1 MSAGT
6 LTELFEETVARH
18 PERIAVRDGKDAL
31 TYRELDARSQELA
44 RRIHGLG
51 IGRGDLVGVYLHRSA
66 DIFAVLL
73 AVLRAGAAY
82 VAIDSR
88 YPDTRRDLMLRLS
101 GVRVVIT
108 EPDWA
113 DRLDG
118 DSVRVLPLPLTGASP
133 AAGPLPAPRAGDA
146 ASVLFSSG
154 STGTP
159 KGIVLEHGNVV
170 AFARN
175 PALPRLTEQDRIGQ
189 VSSLSFDLFHWEM
202 WNSFAAGAEVT
213 VLPLV
218 PDLLAA
224 GFDAEIRR
232 LGITA
237 MLVPTMVAGHVTDE
251 QPDAF
256 AALRLLHVAGDVIA
270 PAVCRVVL
278 EAGFGGGLY
287 NLYGPAECTTACV
300 AHRITME
307 DTRLRAVPIGRPL
320 DGVVAEVRDPEGAP
334 VPPGGSGEL
343 FVGGPQVARG
353 YLGRPDLTA
362 ERFTEPEGP
371 QDATRFYRTGDL
383 VKVRDDG
390 VIDFLGRADRQVKI
404 RGYRVEPGEIER
416 FFLGLPEVQDAMV
429 VPVGDGVDRRLVAFL
444 VAGGGATR
452 QGLRTAAEQNLP
464 HFLVPGDLRLVDRIP
479 ADQHGKRNVSGLLD
493 ELAAGGSG
501 PGTDGAPGSAE
512 EEFVITLWEE
522 LLGVTGINRSDDFYA
537 LGGNSLLAFRV
548 QLKVERRFGVKIGNA
563 EIMGNSCA
571 AELAAAIRAAGSSG
585 TG

>member
-1 MSAGT
+1 MTAET
-6 LTELFEETVARH
+6 LTQLFDDTVARY
-18 PERIAVRDGKDAL
+18 PERVAVRDERTAL
-31 TYRELDARSQELA
+31 TYRELASRSADLA
-44 RRIHGLG
+44 RRIRGLG
-51 IGRGDLVGVYLHRSA
+51 VGRGDLVGVYLQRSA
-66 DIFAVLL
+66 DVFVVLL

-88 YPDTRRDLMLRLS
+88 YPDARRDLMLRLS
-101 GVRVVIT
+101 GVEVVIT
-108 EPDWA
+108 EPAWA

-118 DSVRVLPLPLTGASP
+118 AAVRVLPAPLSDVPPTAD
-133 AAGPLPAPRAGDA
+133 PLPSPRPDDA
-146 ASVLFSSG
+146 ASVLFTSG

-159 KGIVLEHGNVV
+159 KGIVLEHRNVV

-175 PALPRLTEQDRIGQ
+175 PALPRLTERDRIGQ

-224 GFDAEIRR
+224 GFDTEVRR

-270 PAVCRVVL
+270 PAVCRAIL
-278 EAGFGGGLY
+278 EAGFDGGLY

-300 AHRITME
+300 AHRITLE
-307 DTRLRAVPIGRPL
+307 DTRRQAVPIGRPL
-320 DGVVAEVRDPEGAP
+320 DRVVVEVRDPEGAP
-334 VPPGGSGEL
+334 VPPGSPGEL

-362 ERFTEPEGP
+362 ERFSEPGGPEG
-371 QDATRFYRTGDL
+371 ARFYRTGDL
-383 VKVRDDG
+383 VRVGDDG

-416 FFLGLPEVQDAMV
+416 FFLGLPGVQDV
-429 VPVGDGVDRRLVAFL
+429 VVTPVGDGVDRRLVAF
-444 VAGGGATR
+444 VVEGSGATR
-452 QGLRTAAEQNLP
+452 QELRTAAEQNLP
-464 HFLVPGDLRLVDRIP
+464 HFLVPGDLHLVDRIP
-479 ADQHGKRNVSGLLD
+479 ADQHGKRNVSELL
-493 ELAAGGSG
+493 EGLAAGSAEAPADAM
-501 PGTDGAPGSAE
+501 PGGAE

-522 LLGVTGINRSDDFYA
+522 LLGVSGINGSDNFFA
-537 LGGNSLLAFRV
+537 LGGNSLLAFRM
-548 QLKVERRFGVKIGNA
+548 QLKIERRFGVKIANA
-563 EIMGNSCA
+563 EIMKNSRA
-571 AELAAAIRAAGSSG
+571 VELAATIRAAGSLG
-585 TG
+585 PE

>member
-1 MSAGT
+1 MTAET
-6 LTELFEETVARH
+6 LTELFDDTVARY
-18 PERIAVRDGKDAL
+18 PERVAVRDEKTAL
-31 TYRELDARSQELA
+31 TYRELASRSTELA
-44 RRIHGLG
+44 RRIRGLG
-51 IGRGDLVGVYLHRSA
+51 VGRGDLVGVHLQRSA
-66 DIFAVLL
+66 DVFVVLL

-88 YPDTRRDLMLRLS
+88 YPDARRDLMLRLS
-101 GVRVVIT
+101 GVEVVIT
-108 EPDWA
+108 EPAWA
-113 DRLDG
+113 GRLDG
-118 DSVRVLPLPLTGASP
+118 AAVRVLPAPLSDVPP
-133 AAGPLPAPRAGDA
+133 AADPLPSPRPDDA
-146 ASVLFSSG
+146 ASVLFTSG

-159 KGIVLEHGNVV
+159 KGIVLEHRNVV

-224 GFDAEIRR
+224 GFDTEVRR

-270 PAVCRVVL
+270 PAVCRVIL
-278 EAGFGGGLY
+278 DAGFDGGLY

-300 AHRITME
+300 AHRITPE
-307 DTRLRAVPIGRPL
+307 DTRRQAVPIGRPL
-320 DGVVAEVRDPEGAP
+320 DRVVVEVRDPEGAP
-334 VPPGGSGEL
+334 VPPGSPGEL

-362 ERFTEPEGP
+362 ERFSEPGGP
-371 QDATRFYRTGDL
+371 DGATRFYRTGDL
-383 VKVRDDG
+383 VRVGDDG

-416 FFLGLPEVQDAMV
+416 FFLGLPGVQDV
-429 VPVGDGVDRRLVAFL
+429 VVTPVGEGVDRRLVAF
-444 VAGGGATR
+444 VVEGSGATR
-452 QGLRTAAEQNLP
+452 QELRAAAERNLP
-464 HFLVPGDLRLVDRIP
+464 HFLVPGDLHLVDRIP
-479 ADQHGKRNVSGLLD
+479 ADQHGKRNVSELL
-493 ELAAGGSG
+493 EGLAARSVEAPADAMPGGV
-501 PGTDGAPGSAE
+501 E

-522 LLGVTGINRSDDFYA
+522 LLGVSGISGSDNFFA
-537 LGGNSLLAFRV
+537 LGGNSLLAFRM
-548 QLKVERRFGVKIGNA
+548 QLKIERRFGVKIANA
-563 EIMGNSCA
+563 EIMKNSRA
-571 AELAAAIRAAGSSG
+571 VELAATIRAAGSSG
-585 TG
+585 AE